1 MNLIHYK
8 KKTVRWQNVEQLKW
22 MHCGS
27 KVTKQSKDQCIKVYL
42 LRVLACIA
50 ICFHADNS
58 VWMCVPPRCIKH
70 STFQNVWRPHH
81 AQPAEYLQIAIYHY
95 FLSYS
100 HLMPVMSRYN
110 FVLKILFVTLFD
122 IVFSCS
128 TIHELPSGL
137 PLSCVLQKPRMD
149 LADTYTS
156 FVRQNQDILHRGV
169 SDELYIET
177 VFDVSASTVS
187 SLLKLCSYSYF
198 IVIHNF
204 LC

>member
-1 MNLIHYK
+1 
-8 KKTVRWQNVEQLKW
+8 
-22 MHCGS
+22 
-27 KVTKQSKDQCIKVYL
+27 
-42 LRVLACIA
+42 
-50 ICFHADNS
+50 
-58 VWMCVPPRCIKH
+58 
-70 STFQNVWRPHH
+70 
-81 AQPAEYLQIAIYHY
+81 
-95 FLSYS
+95 
-100 HLMPVMSRYN
+100 MSRFN

-169 SDELYIET
+169 SDELYSET

-187 SLLKLCSYSYF
+187 SLPEIMF
-198 IVIHNF
+198 IF
-204 LC
+204 LLYCYT